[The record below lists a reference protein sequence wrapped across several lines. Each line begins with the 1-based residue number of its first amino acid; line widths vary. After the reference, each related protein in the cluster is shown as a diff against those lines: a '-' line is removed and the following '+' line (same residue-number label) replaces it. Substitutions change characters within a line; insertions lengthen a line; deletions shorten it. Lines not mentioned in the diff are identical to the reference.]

1 MSSVSTTIEQ
11 LELDVQSNSTSAVG
25 GIDALASS
33 LDKLKNATKGG
44 AGLTAVTK
52 RLATLNTTLSGFSG
66 AADNLNNLARGLQM
80 LSSCG
85 NLKLSSSVATQI
97 TNIGSAVRSL
107 DGTDFS
113 ALTNLVNA
121 LAPLS
126 NIRKANLN
134 SFISQLQR
142 LPQAVEALNSVNM
155 GQLASQ
161 INLLVSALSPLSKMG
176 KNNLTSFLTQLQKM
190 PQVMSALRSVN
201 MSQLASQ
208 IQQLANA
215 LAPLST
221 QMQSI
226 ANGFSAFPGRIQR
239 LIQSNSKL
247 SASNIGLGK
256 SYANLAAKIS
266 MAFVGLKSITSVIA
280 GWITESNSYI
290 ETMNL
295 FTVSMGQYADE
306 AYLYAQ
312 RVSEIMGVDPAEWM
326 RDQGVF
332 MTLADGF
339 GVASDRAYVMS
350 QNLTQLTYDLASF
363 FNISTED
370 AFQKLES
377 GIAGELEP
385 LRRLGYDLS
394 VARLQQ
400 EAYNLGIEKSVNAM
414 SQAEKAELRYYAIMT
429 QVTNAQ
435 GDMARTLEAPANQL
449 RILQAQVTQCA
460 RAFGNLFIPVLNA
473 VLPYVIAVVKVIRI
487 LTDIIS
493 GLFGFS
499 LPEVDYSNIT
509 ASTANI
515 AGNASDIANGLDNAG
530 EKAKELKKSLLG
542 IDELNI
548 LSKPDYSS
556 SGNANGSNDNILGGG
571 LGFELP
577 TYDFIGDATS
587 SRVDEIVQKM
597 KEWLGITGEI
607 DSWSDLFNTN
617 LGKILIVVGLIGA
630 GFALWKLSK
639 PFVSAF
645 DAIGSLFGGKKSG
658 KSSNGFS
665 VPSPKTVLKGLA
677 DMALIIGGAA
687 AVVTAIGLLM
697 QIPGFEQTVKSGIT
711 AIGIVFNGLGS
722 IVLPL
727 TAVSAGVVQLGK
739 IGVASVA
746 KGFADLAIIIG
757 GTSVLI
763 TAIGALI
770 SLPYFSDFISTGVAS
785 VVSVFNGLWQ
795 VALPIGTLS
804 VLLVKLG
811 IASPATI
818 LSGLAGFAL
827 VIAGLEL
834 VLVALGALQ
843 QIPGFSWIVGEGGKV
858 LVQLGGILGEFA
870 GSIVNSF
877 LTKISESFPEIGK
890 NLASFMTEA
899 QPFFDGLG
907 SINAEAV
914 NAAKSLA
921 EMILI
926 LTAAD
931 VLNGLTSWFTGGSSF
946 ADFGKGLCDFAPYFK
961 KYAKEIEGIDGN
973 AIQNSSVAAK
983 SLAEFAQNI
992 PNSGGVAGFFAGEND
1007 IDVWG
1012 EKLPSFGRNLK
1023 EYSLAVAGI
1032 DGSAI
1037 QNSATAAQALSELA
1051 NNLPNSGGVAGFFA
1065 GENDIDVWG
1074 EKLPSFGKNLKEYS
1088 LAVAGIESDV
1098 VTASSAAAM
1107 SIVEFARNIPDEGGV
1122 VSWFAG
1128 DNSISAFGE
1137 NIAKFGKN
1145 FVVYY
1150 NYIKN
1155 VKSDVVTASSAAA
1168 MSIVEF
1174 ARNIPDEGGVV
1185 SWFAG
1190 DNSISAFGEGI
1201 AEFGSHFKIYYNYIS
1216 AISTDKI
1223 SRVSSE
1229 MNDILSWAAKVSSTD
1244 RKAIE
1249 QFGTVLNKLGED
1261 FASCAKNIVAGF
1273 AEKMSSAYTTSKS
1286 YVVSWGHNVKKW
1298 FTLDSYGGVNKSTF
1312 ETYGQN
1318 IITGFN
1324 DMISSKYTTSKSPIT
1339 IWGSNLHSWFESA
1352 VDFNTFKNHAKN
1364 LIDTFNTGIAQNYTS
1379 SKSYINKWSQDLK
1392 NAFNT
1397 GSAYNSGYS
1406 YGQSFVN
1413 GITKAIRNASFP
1425 AIDGK
1430 VNISGTSVN
1439 LKLKAY
1445 ATGGF
1450 PDQGQMFMARERG
1463 PELVGTIGNRS
1474 AVVNNDQIIDGIA
1487 EGVASANAEQN
1498 ALLREAVNILRS
1510 LLEKDTTV
1518 TAYVETGNVI
1528 SGLERKNKRDGRTI
1542 VPVGV

>member
-11 LELDVQSNSTSAVG
+11 LELDVQSDSTSAVG
-25 GIDALASS
+25 GIDALVSS

-142 LPQAVEALNSVNM
+142 LPQAVEALDSVNM

-239 LIQSNSKL
+239 LIRSNSKL

-312 RVSEIMGVDPAEWM
+312 RVSEIMGIDPAEWM

-509 ASTANI
+509 TSTANI

-556 SGNANGSNDNILGGG
+556 SGNANGSNDNTLGGG

-597 KEWLGITGEI
+597 KEWLGITGKI

-697 QIPGFEQTVKSGIT
+697 QIPGFEQTAKSGIT

-727 TAVSAGVVQLGK
+727 TAVSAGVVELGK

-757 GTSVLI
+757 GTSALI

-890 NLASFMTEA
+890 NLANFMTEA

-1137 NIAKFGKN
+1137 G
-1145 FVVYY
+1145 
-1150 NYIKN
+1150 
-1155 VKSDVVTASSAAA
+1155 
-1168 MSIVEF
+1168 M
-1174 ARNIPDEGGVV
+1174 
-1185 SWFAG
+1185 
-1190 DNSISAFGEGI
+1190 

-1498 ALLREAVNILRS
+1498 ASLREAVNILRS

>member
-11 LELDVQSNSTSAVG
+11 LELDVQSDSTSAVG
-25 GIDALASS
+25 GIDALVSS

-142 LPQAVEALNSVNM
+142 LPQAVEALDSVNM

-239 LIQSNSKL
+239 LIRSNSKL

-312 RVSEIMGVDPAEWM
+312 RVSEIMGIDPAEWM

-509 ASTANI
+509 TSTANI

-556 SGNANGSNDNILGGG
+556 SGNANGSNDNTLGGG

-597 KEWLGITGEI
+597 KEWLGITGKI

-697 QIPGFEQTVKSGIT
+697 QIPGFEQTAKSGIT

-727 TAVSAGVVQLGK
+727 TAVSAGVVELGK

-757 GTSVLI
+757 GTSALI

-890 NLASFMTEA
+890 NLANFMTEA

-1137 NIAKFGKN
+1137 G
-1145 FVVYY
+1145 
-1150 NYIKN
+1150 
-1155 VKSDVVTASSAAA
+1155 
-1168 MSIVEF
+1168 M
-1174 ARNIPDEGGVV
+1174 
-1185 SWFAG
+1185 
-1190 DNSISAFGEGI
+1190 